1 MEKDEE
7 LQKDRLRAPESEEDM
22 EAQRRAERRDLIFEL
37 ASDTAKGREQHRESQ
52 AKRERDKMARLE
64 LIKAKASKLKG
75 ETPAQND
82 VEPAHMHDTSWI
94 YGDNEENGDEDSSEA
109 IVSEPVSKRPK
120 LAED

>member
-7 LQKDRLRAPESEEDM
+7 LQKGRFQVPESEEDL
-22 EAQRRAERRDLIFEL
+22 EAQRRADRRELIFEL

-64 LIKAKASKLKG
+64 LIKAKASKLKR
-75 ETPAQND
+75 EMPPQNT

-94 YGDNEENGDEDSSEA
+94 FGDDEENPDDDSSDLNVA
-109 IVSEPVSKRPK
+109 EPVAKRPK